1 MKTPNFMD
9 LTVTASLK
17 ALIQNRISAQG
28 PIPFEVFMEMALYHP
43 DLGFF
48 ATDRLR
54 SEKAGD
60 FLTSPE
66 VSDLFGETLAGVVSQ
81 ERDRLGGG
89 SFQSIVAG
97 ADSFQL
103 IEVGAGSGS
112 LVRSM
117 LSKLD
122 VEVLAVEASPAAR
135 AALRK
140 VLPQE

>member
-1 MKTPNFMD
+1 MNTPNFMD
-9 LTVTASLK
+9 LTVPASLK
-17 ALIQNRISAQG
+17 DVIQARISTEG

-66 VSDLFGETLAGVVSQ
+66 VSGLFGETLAVFVSK
-81 ERDRLGGG
+81 ERERIGEP
-89 SFQSIVAG
+89 
-97 ADSFQL
+97 FQL

-112 LVRSM
+112 LLRS
-117 LSKLD
+117 S
-122 VEVLAVEASPAAR
+122 AFQAR
-135 AALRK
+135 SRRDRGRG
-140 VLPQE
+140 VSRRQSRVG